1 MLQWTLGYIYYI
13 FSNYGFLQI
22 YLRNLHTVPH
32 SGCTRLHYHQQCR
45 RGPFSLYPLHH
56 LLLVDFFFFFGQVEL
71 PGPGV
76 KPMPQ
81 QQLKPL
87 QWQHHILSPLHHR
100 RTPLVDFLL
109 MAILTGV
116 RWYLIV
122 VLSHISLIMTDIEHF
137 FHVLFGHLSLSWIN
151 VCSNLLT
158 IFLTRF
164 FVFFF

>member
-1 MLQWTLGYIYYI
+1 MNTGIHILYLFKLWFSPDIFKEPPYCAPQWLHQVTLPSAVQEGSL
-13 FSNYGFLQI
+13 FSISSPSFI
-22 YLRNLHTVPH
+22 A
-32 SGCTRLHYHQQCR
+32 CRL
-45 RGPFSLYPLHH
+45 
-56 LLLVDFFFFFGQVEL
+56 FFFGQVEL

-81 QQLKPL
+81 QPLKPL